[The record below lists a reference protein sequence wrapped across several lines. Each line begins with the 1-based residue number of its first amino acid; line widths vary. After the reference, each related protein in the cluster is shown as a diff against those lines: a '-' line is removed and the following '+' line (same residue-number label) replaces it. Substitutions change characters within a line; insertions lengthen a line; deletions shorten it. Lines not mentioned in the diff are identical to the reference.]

1 MKNRFNLNES
11 EKNKIRSLHGIK
23 LINEQPS
30 TDADGTINLDPS
42 MTIQDNLANLT
53 KQDKVGIVTCAEQN
67 YDIPGLVINK
77 AGSIA
82 DNMLRSD
89 AMEGKDESEMY
100 GFWMAAFM
108 NNLLIDKGTDSKLVE
123 DIKNSTGCMYE
134 ILKKH
139 DMLDIVMNE
148 SINEDAG
155 MDTPGGNPDYFYDED
170 SVFTKLRNREENSD
184 TESMSN
190 DDIGSLNRMIKKY
203 SPEKILA
210 TMSILRKR
218 PLSEEEEVFPDD
230 LENMLNNLT
239 QQDSDMKM
247 SKQDIINEL
256 IGIYSYSQDGA
267 IDLVNTALEN
277 LIYNLGG
284 FKE

>member
-1 MKNRFNLNES
+1 MKKRFNLNEE
-11 EKNKIRSLHGIK
+11 EKKHIRGLHGIK

-170 SVFTKLRNREENSD
+170 SVFAK
-184 TESMSN
+184 
-190 DDIGSLNRMIKKY
+190 
-203 SPEKILA
+203 EKG
-210 TMSILRKR
+210 
-218 PLSEEEEVFPDD
+218 FPDN
-230 LENMLNNLT
+230 LENMLNNLS
-239 QQDSDMKM
+239 QQDGMEM
-247 SKQDIINEL
+247 SKEDIVNEL

-267 IDLVNTALEN
+267 TDLVNTALET
-277 LIYNLGG
+277 LITNLGG

>member
-1 MKNRFNLNES
+1 
-11 EKNKIRSLHGIK
+11 
-23 LINEQPS
+23 
-30 TDADGTINLDPS
+30 
-42 MTIQDNLANLT
+42 
-53 KQDKVGIVTCAEQN
+53 
-67 YDIPGLVINK
+67 
-77 AGSIA
+77 
-82 DNMLRSD
+82 
-89 AMEGKDESEMY
+89 
-100 GFWMAAFM
+100 
-108 NNLLIDKGTDSKLVE
+108 
-123 DIKNSTGCMYE
+123 
-134 ILKKH
+134 
-139 DMLDIVMNE
+139 MNE

-267 IDLVNTALEN
+267 TDLVNTALEA
-277 LIYNLGG
+277 LITNLGG

>member
-1 MKNRFNLNES
+1 MRNRFNLNES

-30 TDADGTINLDPS
+30 TDADGILSLDPS

-53 KQDKVGIVTCAEQN
+53 KQDKVGMVTCAEQN
-67 YDIPGLVINK
+67 YNIPGLVINM
-77 AGSIA
+77 AGTIA

-108 NNLLIDKGTDSKLVE
+108 NNLLIDERTDPRLVK
-123 DIKNSTGCMYE
+123 DIKNSTGCMYD

-155 MDTPGGNPDYFYDED
+155 MDTPGGNPDYFYGDGSLD
-170 SVFTKLRNREENSD
+170 KLRKFAANQDSE
-184 TESMSN
+184 MPKK
-190 DDIGSLNRMIKKY
+190 DIIKTLW
-203 SPEKILA
+203 EIQGL
-210 TMSILRKR
+210 
-218 PLSEEEEVFPDD
+218 LSEGAPAIALRRVTE
-230 LENMLNNLT
+230 LL
-239 QQDSDMKM
+239 SKM
-247 SKQDIINEL
+247 GEDIDFE
-256 IGIYSYSQDGA
+256 DGEYTT
-267 IDLVNTALEN
+267 IDES
-277 LIYNLGG
+277 
-284 FKE
+284 